1 LIASFSQVQYNRET
15 ETGKEMIAFDGYWEL
30 MADIKDKQWLAQYA
44 NGHRPHV
51 TPVSISSFIS
61 MLQGR

>member
-1 LIASFSQVQYNRET
+1 
-15 ETGKEMIAFDGYWEL
+15 

-51 TPVSISSFIS
+51 TPTAMWKFEDEAIAEAQPAGDTH
-61 MLQGR
+61 L